1 MSFDRIARYYEAL
14 ETIAAGGKMQR
25 CRLAFLEDIPVPR
38 KVLLAGEGHGKFL
51 LECVRRYPGAK
62 IVVIDASAAMLE
74 VARSK
79 LAVLESAHSRV
90 EFVHADVLQWESP
103 AGGFDLIATHF
114 FLDCFP
120 TDPLADV
127 VARLGELASPD
138 AHWLLADFQIAP
150 TRWAGLRCRVI
161 VGLLYGFFRMV
172 CGLKANSLVSTDE
185 NLNKAGFHRHGRRT
199 SEWGLLKSEWWRRG

>member
-1 MSFDRIARYYEAL
+1 M
-14 ETIAAGGKMQR
+14 TIATNSLHSTK
-25 CRLAFLEDIPVPR
+25 
-38 KVLLAGEGHGKFL
+38 
-51 LECVRRYPGAK
+51 
-62 IVVIDASAAMLE
+62 AALHTITTCT
-74 VARSK
+74 
-79 LAVLESAHSRV
+79 AVLTISTAPC
-90 EFVHADVLQWESP
+90 HALRGP
-103 AGGFDLIATHF
+103 
-114 FLDCFP
+114 
-120 TDPLADV
+120 V
-127 VARLGELASPD
+127 VELASPD